1 MRTYQI
7 ELSEGPAQWTG
18 RLFVHDSG
26 DAKRDCLFA
35 SDEFDRKGQAHQA
48 VIDYCL
54 SHGFNHREMSIGIV
68 RWEGC

>member
-1 MRTYQI
+1 MRDQI
-7 ELSEGPAQWTG
+7 SLREGPAKWTG
-18 RLFVHDSG
+18 RLFASDG
-26 DAKRDCLFA
+26 EGETPDCLFV

-54 SHGFNHREMSIGIV
+54 LHGLDHQAMSIEIV